1 MHMSLLT
8 IFSVMENNEMLKTL
22 GLELNPKSQIIK
34 LKAGITFVGFHY
46 YPDGTITLDN
56 SKKRGYKRKFTKLC
70 RKVESG
76 EKKLEDLEKSYES
89 WKKHASFANKIKYDY
104 FEKRL
109 ASLRKERK

>member
-8 IFSVMENNEMLKTL
+8 IVSAMENNEMLKTL

-56 SKKRGYKRKFTKLC
+56 SKKRGYKRKFTKIC

-89 WKKHASFANKIKYDY
+89 WKKHTSFANKIKYDY